1 MKALIAI
8 TFLVFILRAFEFIH
22 ARKFVK
28 KTGRVLPLNIL
39 KFEKQNR
46 LLFDTEEKKIIRN
59 MKTILLFK
67 WIAIFVFI
75 FLFVWII
82 FIA

>member
-1 MKALIAI
+1 VTKSG
-8 TFLVFILRAFEFIH
+8 
-22 ARKFVK
+22 RKFVK